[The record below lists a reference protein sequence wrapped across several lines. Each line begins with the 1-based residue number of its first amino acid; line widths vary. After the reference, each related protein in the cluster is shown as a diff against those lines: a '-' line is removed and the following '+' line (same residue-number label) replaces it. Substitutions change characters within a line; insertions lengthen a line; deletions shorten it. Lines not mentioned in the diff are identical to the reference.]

1 MLTSTKN
8 MEQNTFLYIFENYL
22 LRVNS
27 VQTFSFI
34 WLVDEKLTLGIG
46 RGVISSPPPNP
57 KIDMHKNFF
66 R

>member
-8 MEQNTFLYIFENYL
+8 MEQNTFLYIFKNYL

-27 VQTFSFI
+27 VQTFNFI
-34 WLVDEKLTLGIG
+34 WLVDKKLTLGVG

-57 KIDMHKNFF
+57 NRHT
-66 R
+66 